1 MSNRR
6 APLSVKLALCAA
18 LLTACAAY
26 PAGKRPRLASPCPC
40 PEVVVHPCEPC
51 LPSLAPIEPSERA
64 PGEEAPVQPAEPAAP
79 SDAVDQALASAF
91 DYAAASDM
99 TAPNMF
105 GDQIGGGSTAIIVQ
119 FPSLPVALISDQF
132 SDFGLNP
139 SPLVV
144 TANPGV
150 FLTSIDG
157 VGVGVL
163 SANGNFPV
171 TGISGGDTFILAEDS
186 AFTAVANAFVQGA
199 VGQPG
204 SLQNFQGVAPTDS
217 LSSPPFEMFLAY
229 DYVRDPLVLFLAN
242 PADGGVVGRTKIAD
256 DNNPLPRD
264 RFIFNYDYFSNVP
277 LTANGW
283 DVHRFS
289 PGFEKT
295 FFNRMTSV
303 EVRFPFASTLDSAYT
318 QGAESTNTEF
328 GDVHITLKALFLGG
342 EVWNVAGGLGI
353 SVPTADDTRVRLAG
367 TEASIAVENESVLL
381 QPYLAALWTPTRRL
395 FAQAWLQF
403 NFDANGNPVVVS
415 NGVDSVTLGRLNSQS
430 LLQLDGQIGYW
441 LVQRNN
447 VGRCGLAGFAP
458 FVELHYNTTL
468 NDADAIQ
475 IENVLITSLG
485 GRVDELNLTAGFVSQ
500 FGDNLNV
507 AVGAV
512 APLKS
517 GFDRF
522 FDAQV
527 GVRANYFF
535 GPTARARSWATRVD
549 NF

>member
-1 MSNRR
+1 M
-6 APLSVKLALCAA
+6 LK
-18 LLTACAAY
+18 
-26 PAGKRPRLASPCPC
+26 
-40 PEVVVHPCEPC
+40 
-51 LPSLAPIEPSERA
+51 PIEPAERA
-64 PGEEAPVQPAEPAAP
+64 PGEEAPARPDAP
-79 SDAVDQALASAF
+79 PTTSDAVDQALASAF
-91 DYAAASDM
+91 DYAAAPDM

-105 GDQIGGGSTAIIVQ
+105 GDQIGGGSNAIIVQ
-119 FPSLPVALISDQF
+119 FPTLPVDLISEQS
-132 SDFGLNP
+132 SDFGLNL
-139 SPLVV
+139 SPLAVL
-144 TANPGV
+144 ASPGV
-150 FLTSIDG
+150 FLVAVDGDG
-157 VGVGVL
+157 VGLL
-163 SANGNFPV
+163 SANGTFPV
-171 TGISGGDTFILAEDS
+171 TGVSGGGAFILAEDA
-186 AFTAVANAFVQGA
+186 AFTAVANALVQSV

-204 SLQNFQGVAPTDS
+204 RLQNFQGVAPTDS
-217 LSSPPFEMFLAY
+217 PSSPPFEMFLAY
-229 DYVRDPLVLFLAN
+229 DYVRDPLVLYLAN

-318 QGAESTNTEF
+318 QGAESTNMEF
-328 GDVHITLKALFLGG
+328 GDVHVTLKALFFGG
-342 EVWNVAGGLGI
+342 DVWNVAGGLGI
-353 SVPTADDTRVRLAG
+353 SAPTADDTRVTLAG
-367 TEASIAVENESVLL
+367 TQASITVENESVLL
-381 QPYLAALWTPTRRL
+381 QPYMAALWTPTRRF

-415 NGVDSVTLGRLNSQS
+415 DGVESVALGRLNSQS

-441 LVQRNN
+441 IVQRSN

-468 NDADAIQ
+468 NDPDAIQ
-475 IENVLITSLG
+475 VENVLITSLG